1 MAHFAM
7 HPNVF
12 TNDMLS
18 IVSDNIEIY
27 NYADDNTVICSG
39 YEYEDVKAELMLNV
53 DKIIEW
59 FQDNHIKVF
68 LINLNVLFLARL

>member
-1 MAHFAM
+1 
-7 HPNVF
+7 
-12 TNDMLS
+12 MLS

-53 DKIIEW
+53 DKII
-59 FQDNHIKVF
+59 
-68 LINLNVLFLARL
+68 